1 MRLKNMK
8 LKNSD
13 ARQDINKLQEV
24 LEIEIDSFI
33 FQMSTVIT
41 ESPYFRERWTCFSQ
55 LRLLHSRD
63 TICNIFQDKQFIK
76 NMIDYMSENIENA
89 YKFTEF
95 YKDLDQK
102 LAHKIDINEVALRFQ
117 VSTLCKQNIH
127 KIAQL
132 YLIKQFNFIEYLSY
146 ALGYSRFSTYFD
158 IVRLK
163 RNLQQNNSDSHYSKI
178 DDVSIQTYH
187 LSEVLNAFV
196 NDYELFLMEGC
207 NHNIDCLTDDTLENL
222 IKNDMKIVLNK
233 IYQHAKETIENYNL
247 IIQK

>member
-1 MRLKNMK
+1 MK

-13 ARQDINKLQEV
+13 ARQEINKLQED

-41 ESPYFRERWTCFSQ
+41 GSPYFREKWTCFSQ

-76 NMIDYMSENIENA
+76 NMIDYMSENIENT

-95 YKDLDQK
+95 YKDLDKK
-102 LAHKIDINEVALRFQ
+102 LAHKIDVNDVALRFQ
-117 VSTLCKQNIH
+117 VSSLCKQNIH

-146 ALGYSRFSTYFD
+146 ALGHSRFSKYFD

-163 RNLQQNNSDSHYSKI
+163 KDIMQDNSDNHYEKNDEI
-178 DDVSIQTYH
+178 SIQIYH
-187 LSEVLNAFV
+187 LKDVLNAFLK
-196 NDYELFLMEGC
+196 DYETFLIETC
-207 NHNIDCLTDDTLENL
+207 CHDINSLTDDSLES
-222 IKNDMKIVLNK
+222 IMKNSMKIVLNN
-233 IYQHAKETIENYNL
+233 IYYNTKETMENYNS
-247 IIQK
+247 IV

>member
-1 MRLKNMK
+1 MK

-41 ESPYFRERWTCFSQ
+41 GSPYFREKWTCFSQ
-55 LRLLHSRD
+55 LRFLHSKD

-76 NMIDYMSENIENA
+76 DMIDSMSKDIENA

-95 YKDLDQK
+95 YKDLDKK
-102 LAHKIDINEVALRFQ
+102 LAHKIDVNEVALRFQ
-117 VSTLCKQNIH
+117 LSSLCKQNIH

-146 ALGYSRFSTYFD
+146 ALGHSRFSKYFD

-163 RNLQQNNSDSHYSKI
+163 KDIMQDNPDNRYGKN
-178 DDVSIQTYH
+178 DDIHIQIYH
-187 LSEVLNAFV
+187 LIDILNAFLK
-196 NDYELFLMEGC
+196 DYETLLIENC
-207 NHNIDCLTDDTLENL
+207 CHDINSLTDDSLEIIIENS
-222 IKNDMKIVLNK
+222 MKIVLNN
-233 IYQHAKETIENYNL
+233 IYYNAKETMENYNL
-247 IIQK
+247 IV